1 MKNIW
6 TLFVGDLK
14 RLTSNVVTVI
24 IVLGLVFLPSLFSW
38 YNLIACWNV
47 FDNTGNLKVAVANE
61 DAGYSSDL
69 MPIEVNIGE
78 KVVSELRANAQ
89 LKWTFTSAEDAID
102 GAKSGALL
110 RRRGDPRVLQPRHDD
125 VFLRRRRA
133 RQDNLLLE
141 REEKRHRPQADDRPG
156 RRQGVGRGEPG
167 FRQDVV

>member
-1 MKNIW
+1 
-6 TLFVGDLK
+6 
-14 RLTSNVVTVI
+14 
-24 IVLGLVFLPSLFSW
+24 
-38 YNLIACWNV
+38 
-47 FDNTGNLKVAVANE
+47 
-61 DAGYSSDL
+61 

-102 GAKSGALL
+102 GAKSGRYYAAVVIPESFS
-110 RRRGDPRVLQPRHDD
+110 RDMMTF
-125 VFLRRRRA
+125 FLRRRRA

-141 REEKRHRPQADDRPG
+141 REEKRHRPQADRPG